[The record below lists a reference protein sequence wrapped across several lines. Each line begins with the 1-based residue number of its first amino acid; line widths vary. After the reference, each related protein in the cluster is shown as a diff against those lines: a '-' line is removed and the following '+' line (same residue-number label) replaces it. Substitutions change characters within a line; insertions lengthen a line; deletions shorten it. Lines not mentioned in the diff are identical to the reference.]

1 MSLRKICYFS
11 WILNYFFQN
20 KQNFKTLILAILC
33 LIWCLLTLKNNISS
47 RNQEPNFQ
55 LPKVEMPKVEMPK
68 MPEIPK
74 VDVKA
79 KLTSLNESIRTT
91 HIPTPQ
97 ELKDGYMNSN
107 FQKSFT
113 QTLQVRTRQEDVD
126 VQKARE
132 FMTQRKTPAELSQMN
147 HPLDIPLPKFKL
159 PSLKNQSAVSPEDQE
174 QEAGGSK
181 SGDSKGKQFYGTFP
195 RSAWGQQ
202 NIITRLVKNFLNIFY
217 GFLLTTMPGFD
228 T

>member
-1 MSLRKICYFS
+1 MIDFYVVHTVKID
-11 WILNYFFQN
+11 N
-20 KQNFKTLILAILC
+20 LC
-33 LIWCLLTLKNNISS
+33 
-47 RNQEPNFQ
+47 RNQEPSFQ
-55 LPKVEMPKVEMPK
+55 LPKVEMPKL
-68 MPEIPK
+68 PEIPK

-113 QTLQVRTRQEDVD
+113 QTLTVRTRQEDVD
-126 VQKARE
+126 VQKQRE
-132 FMTQRKTPAELSQMN
+132 MMTQRKTPAELSQMN

-159 PSLKNQSAVSPEDQE
+159 PSLRNQAAVSPEDQDRKSNLE
-174 QEAGGSK
+174 QDAVSSTK
-181 SGDSKGKQFYGTFP
+181 AKQFYGTFP

-202 NIITRLVKNFLNIFY
+202 NIITRLVKASFKIQRVLIY
-217 GFLLTTMPGFD
+217 EI
-228 T
+228 